1 MAEAKARFRIEGED
15 ATAAAFRS
23 ALGNA
28 TTTANRM
35 AGAFKM
41 AFAGISVA
49 AIGGFVVRTIEA
61 GDELAKAAAK
71 SGIATKAFTELAYAG
86 RMADVDL
93 GSLSTAIKKM
103 QVSLSNAGSGGKAQV
118 ETLAA
123 LGLEIKELK
132 ALAPDKQ
139 FELLADRISKLT
151 DPADRA
157 RAATELFGKAGA
169 DLLPMFEDGAE
180 GIRKAREEAE
190 RFGQSFSEEQLANLQ
205 LADDSIK
212 RMKASF
218 DGLSMT
224 LVGKVA
230 PSLSN
235 FLDNI
240 TAIVTGDALGKLAEQ
255 IDFLQ
260 RQQGRWFVSAGYGNI
275 GTGVF
280 SPEEGAAKLRELQ
293 AMQNKPKSSDYKP
306 FGMGGGAASA
316 LPPGFASVAA
326 DEAAKAAAVAA
337 NKWREEWN
345 KQIAQGKFESTLPV
359 TAVEAEID
367 AAVAESEVFAHQMDL
382 QLKDIEKAFEES
394 TDAWTTYVDQA
405 ARNMQD
411 SLAQFLFDPF
421 KDGLRGMLAGFVDML
436 RQMVAQLMASK
447 IFEYLGGAM
456 GGSSNPYV
464 AALGSFFGGG
474 KALGG
479 PVSAGTPYMVGERG
493 PELFMPGQSGSIVP
507 NHKLGGGK
515 VVNIT
520 TNVDARGA
528 TTDFIRQLPAILEA
542 SNRRAVQ
549 AARAAIYDDYS
560 RGAFGRI

>member
-1 MAEAKARFRIEGED
+1 MSQAKAKFRIEGED
-15 ATAAAFRS
+15 ATGAAFRS
-23 ALGNA
+23 AL
-28 TTTANRM
+28 R
-35 AGAFKM
+35 GAAQAADGMSKTFKT
-41 AFAGISVA
+41 AFAGISMASVA
-49 AIGGFVVRTIEA
+49 MVAFRGLSDAINR
-61 GDELAKAAAK
+61 GDELAKAASK
-71 SGIATKAFTELAYAG
+71 SGIASNAFTELAYAA
-86 RMADVDL
+86 RMADVDVS
-93 GSLSTAIKKM
+93 GLSTALKKM
-103 QVSLSNAGSGGKAQV
+103 QVALSTANSGGKTQIS
-118 ETLAA
+118 TLAA
-123 LGLEIKELK
+123 LGLKIEDLRDLK
-132 ALAPDKQ
+132 ADEQ
-139 FELLADRISKLT
+139 FEILADRISKLK
-151 DPADRA
+151 DPADKA
-157 RAATELFGKAGA
+157 RAATELFGRAGA
-169 DLLPMFEDGAE
+169 DLLPMFEQGAA
-180 GIRKAREEAE
+180 GIEKLRKEAIAMGKSLSGEELARFQEADDAVKKLGESWDSLFDTFIIKAGPATAGFLNFTRAMLGGLTEAE
-190 RFGQSFSEEQLANLQ
+190 RLRIELEDLEKNYVKNFTGPQTGINANVQARYREVQRRLME
-205 LADDSIK
+205 L
-212 RMKASF
+212 
-218 DGLSMT
+218 GELSSSGPT
-224 LVGKVA
+224 
-230 PSLSN
+230 S
-235 FLDNI
+235 
-240 TAIVTGDALGKLAEQ
+240 
-255 IDFLQ
+255 
-260 RQQGRWFVSAGYGNI
+260 RGR
-275 GTGVF
+275 
-280 SPEEGAAKLRELQ
+280 
-293 AMQNKPKSSDYKP
+293 
-306 FGMGGGAASA
+306 GGAVTA
-316 LPPGFASVAA
+316 LPPGFAGQAA

-345 KQIAQGKFESTLPV
+345 KSIAQAKFEATLPV
-359 TAVEAEID
+359 LPLEVDDQITVE
-367 AAVAESEVFAHQMDL
+367 ESETFAHRMDL
-382 QLKDIEKAFEES
+382 QLKDITKSFEES

-528 TTDFIRQLPAILEA
+528 TTDFIKQLPAILEA